1 MYTTAPE
8 IGAHERTHTEA
19 FFRKVKFWDEMS
31 QSKEGKV
38 SKNGSS
44 GTGSSSGGDSNGHI
58 KQDPPPVFIMPD
70 GLSYLHVNRNGLI
83 FGCATAKNVSPCMVI
98 EVRFFALH
106 YRCVICKYDSLTF
119 TITHDT
125 YTT

>member
-31 QSKEGKV
+31 QSKDGKA
-38 SKNGSS
+38 SKGES
-44 GTGSSSGGDSNGHI
+44 GGGNGSSSGGDSNGHT
-58 KQDPPPVFIMPD
+58 KQDPPPVFVMPD

-98 EVRFFALH
+98 EVRLILLH
-106 YRCVICKYDSLTF
+106 Y
-119 TITHDT
+119 
-125 YTT
+125 